1 MAGRLTG
8 AVIASLGIVMAVPG
22 YARPAPGPED
32 PAPAGVQ
39 ASQAEAAS
47 QRALL
52 DRYCVT
58 CHNQRLKTGDLTLDT
73 LDLAQVPADA
83 AIWEKAIKK
92 LGVGAMPPAGRPRPD
107 EAATAQFISWLET
120 TIDTAAQASPNPGRP
135 PHHRLNRVEY
145 TNAIHDLLH
154 LKIDAEALLPADTTS
169 FGFDN
174 IADVLSLSPSL
185 LDRYMS
191 AARKISRQAIG
202 EEGLRTEVV
211 KQRVKLL
218 WRQEDRLSNDVPAGS
233 RGGAV
238 FRHYFPTD
246 DEYVIRT
253 FFQQGR
259 SGIKGDAVE
268 EEVEF
273 RVDGE
278 LVKRFTFGG
287 WFEETGCFGADM
299 ACQEKVHAARQTSGD
314 DPEFDGFRMPIKA
327 GEHLLSF
334 TFRKRNWAMEGGG
347 PSYFPIASSSYA
359 YSENTEPQYGRIEMA
374 IESVD
379 IEGPFGAL
387 PTEDTPS
394 RRRIFVCYPATAQ
407 DEVPC
412 AREILS
418 TLARRAYRRSVT
430 EADVDGLLDF
440 YAAGRQGKTFGA
452 GIQRALTTILI
463 DPEFLF
469 RIERDLESVAPGGI
483 YQLSDPELASRLS
496 FFLWSTIPDD
506 ELLNVAAQGKLREEA
521 VLEQQIQRML
531 RDPRSHALVENFFG
545 QWLSTRSVKTLAV
558 DQYAF
563 PEFDENLRDAFVRET
578 DLFLDSQLREDRSM
592 FELLT
597 ANYTFLNE
605 RLARHYGILGIL
617 GSHFRRVSLTDGRR
631 AGLLGQ
637 GSILMLTSYANRTSP
652 VLRGKW
658 VLDNVLGVPPPPP
671 PANVPPLEEATEA
684 TQPASMRERM
694 ERHRQNPV
702 CANCHAQID
711 PPGFA
716 LENFD
721 AIGAWRA
728 TERGQPIDPS
738 GTFYGSEFSDHVSF
752 REALLTRRD
761 PFAVTVTEKLLTYA
775 LGRGT
780 ESTDMP
786 AVRQIVREAA
796 ASDYR
801 WSALVKAIVKS
812 TPFRM
817 RQAES

>member
-8 AVIASLGIVMAVPG
+8 AVIASLGIVTAVPG
-22 YARPAPGPED
+22 YARPAPGPEE

-107 EAATAQFISWLET
+107 EAATTQFISWLET

-145 TNAIHDLLH
+145 TNAIRDLLH

-202 EEGLRTEVV
+202 EEGIRTEVV

-238 FRHYFPTD
+238 VRHYFPAD

-259 SGIKGDAVE
+259 SGIKGDAVA

-287 WFEETGCFGADM
+287 WWETTGCSGGM
-299 ACQEKVHAARQTSGD
+299 GCQDAVHDLRQTSGE
-314 DPEFDGFRMPIKA
+314 DPELDGFRVPMKA

-347 PSYFPIASSSYA
+347 PSHFPIASSSYA

-379 IEGPFGAL
+379 IEGPFAAL

-394 RRRIFVCYPATAQ
+394 RRRLFVCSPATPQ

-412 AREILS
+412 AQEILS
-418 TLARRAYRRSVT
+418 TLARRAYRRPVT
-430 EADVDGLLDF
+430 EADVDGLLDS
-440 YAAGRQGKTFGA
+440 YAAGRQGQTFGA
-452 GIQRALTTILI
+452 GIQRALAAILI

-469 RIERDLESVAPGGI
+469 RIERDPETVAPGGI
-483 YQLSDPELASRLS
+483 YQLSDLELASRLS

-506 ELLNVAAQGKLREEA
+506 ELLDVAAQGKLRDEA

-531 RDPRSHALVENFFG
+531 LDPRSHALVENFFG
-545 QWLSTRSVKTLAV
+545 QWLSTRSVETLAV

-605 RLARHYGILGIL
+605 RLACHYGIPGIL

-671 PANVPPLEEATEA
+671 PANVPPLEEDTEES
-684 TQPASMRERM
+684 QPASMRERM

-702 CANCHAQID
+702 CANCHSQID

-716 LENFD
+716 LENFN
-721 AIGAWRA
+721 AIGAWRT

-752 REALLTRRD
+752 REALLTRRG

-801 WSALVKAIVKS
+801 WSALVRAIVRS

-817 RQAES
+817 RQAAS